1 MRQSKPFS
9 ANLALHRSAHA
20 CRHASSVSGFPQSRG
35 NSVEHI
41 IARLIQNALTVLV
54 QHIFPPLFLA
64 PLAVRLNRAN
74 RTHDV
79 KMRIGNA
86 SILLVRLMH
95 SEVRQH
101 APVHKIVQ
109 QKLPC
114 KVDVL
119 LHGKL
124 ILQGNVKTV
133 GKLRF
138 LPALSFLY
146 GVPERFAGC
155 VLWRSM
161 GRQQDFRADHAALVG
176 VVAVL
181 AVILTVQLFP
191 STVGGS
197 SHGGL
202 PRAALDLR
210 YMKMK

>member
-1 MRQSKPFS
+1 M
-9 ANLALHRSAHA
+9 
-20 CRHASSVSGFPQSRG
+20 
-35 NSVEHI
+35 
-41 IARLIQNALTVLV
+41 LI

-64 PLAVRLNRAN
+64 PPAVRLNRAN

-86 SILLVRLMH
+86 AILLVRLMH

-155 VLWRSM
+155 VFRRCV
-161 GRQQDFRADHAALVG
+161 GRQQDFRADHAALAG

-181 AVILTVQLFP
+181 AIVFAVQFLP
-191 STVGGS
+191 GSIGGS
-197 SHGGL
+197 SHGRL
-202 PRAALDLR
+202 PCAAFDLG
-210 YMKMK
+210 YMKMKQCDAQSPPAWLLITSVSSLCVSGRAKTCLAKA